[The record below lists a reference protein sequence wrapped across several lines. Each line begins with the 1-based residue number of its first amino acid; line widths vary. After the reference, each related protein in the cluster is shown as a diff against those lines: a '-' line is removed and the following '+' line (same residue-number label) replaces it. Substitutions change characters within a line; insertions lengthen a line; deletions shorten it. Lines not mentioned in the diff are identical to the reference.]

1 MATQYLGQNINF
13 ESRHISQMMFL
24 IYFQDPSIGA
34 SPNFFLWAV
43 VGYWDTAE
51 TINLRKH

>member
-43 VGYWDTAE
+43 GYWDTAE